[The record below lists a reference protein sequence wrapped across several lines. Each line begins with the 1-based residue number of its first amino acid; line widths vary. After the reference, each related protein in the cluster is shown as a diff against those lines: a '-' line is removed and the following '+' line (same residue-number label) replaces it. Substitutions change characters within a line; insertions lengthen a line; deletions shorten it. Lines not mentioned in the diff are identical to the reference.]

1 MLARS
6 LRATLLAMLMVAT
19 PATALATCVVV
30 SAGQDDMACC
40 SHGFISEASTAS
52 NCCQLTS
59 AVETQLSEA
68 RALPTLK
75 SLLVAGPVEA
85 DRLAPLLPGRM
96 TLAVYPPTDTS
107 PPILQL
113 SSALRI

>member
-1 MLARS
+1 
-6 LRATLLAMLMVAT
+6 MLMVAT

-40 SHGFISEASTAS
+40 SHGLISEASTS
-52 NCCQLTS
+52 PDCCQLTR

-75 SLLVAGPVEA
+75 ALLVAGPVEA
-85 DRLAPLLPGRM
+85 HRPARLLAGRM
-96 TLAVYPPTDTS
+96 TFAPYPPTDTS

-113 SSALRI
+113 ASALRL

>member
-40 SHGFISEASTAS
+40 SHGFVSEASTAPD
-52 NCCQLTS
+52 CCQLS
-59 AVETQLSEA
+59 RAVETQVSEA

-75 SLLVAGPVEA
+75 ALLVAGPVEA
-85 DRLAPLLPGRM
+85 DSAPSLPERM
-96 TLAVYPPTDTS
+96 TFAVYPATDTS
-107 PPILQL
+107 PPILEL
-113 SSALRI
+113 ASALRL